1 MTPETHKIRRM
12 LTAIVLSAAA
22 ALLVV
27 PLAQARDSQVDD
39 WFRNASTTPA
49 QAQPSPKARAQL
61 IRDQALNRLYKQDVT
76 PELSPKARA
85 QLIRDQAL
93 NRLYKPDAVVSDHIL
108 DVSGRDTVQAPSSTP
123 DLRGDYMFQQ
133 YFRDA
138 AKANDHILD
147 VSARDFGTAA
157 PIVPDSASGTD
168 WGEIGVGIGL
178 ALGGALL
185 LVVLVAVGFEV
196 RHSRHR
202 LGSV

>member
-49 QAQPSPKARAQL
+49 QAQP
-61 IRDQALNRLYKQDVT
+61 
-76 PELSPKARA
+76 SPKARA

-147 VSARDFGTAA
+147 VSARDAGTAA
-157 PIVPDSASGTD
+157 PIVPDTASGTD
-168 WGEIGVGIGL
+168 WGEIGIGIGL

>member
-1 MTPETHKIRRM
+1 MTRNTHKIRRM
-12 LTAIVLSAAA
+12 LTAMTLSAAA

-27 PLAQARDSQVDD
+27 PLAQARDTQVDD
-39 WFRNASTTPA
+39 WFRGTAA
-49 QAQPSPKARAQL
+49 PSQTQLTPKARAQL
-61 IRDQALNRLYKQDVT
+61 IRDQALNRLYKADVT
-76 PELSPKARA
+76 PQLSPQARA

-93 NRLYKPDAVVSDHIL
+93 NRLYKPNAVVSDNIL
-108 DVSGRDTVQAPSSTP
+108 DVSARDTVQAPSSTP

-147 VSARDFGTAA
+147 VSARDAA
-157 PIVPDSASGTD
+157 PAASLAPESTDGTD
-168 WGEIGVGIGL
+168 WGEIGVGTAL

-185 LVVLVAVGFEV
+185 LVVLVAVGIEV

>member
-1 MTPETHKIRRM
+1 MTRNTHKIRRM
-12 LTAIVLSAAA
+12 LTAMTLSAAA

-27 PLAQARDSQVDD
+27 PLAQARDTQVDD
-39 WFRNASTTPA
+39 WFRGTAA
-49 QAQPSPKARAQL
+49 PSQTQL
-61 IRDQALNRLYKQDVT
+61 T
-76 PELSPKARA
+76 PKARA

-93 NRLYKPDAVVSDHIL
+93 NRLYKPNAVVSDNIL
-108 DVSGRDTVQAPSSTP
+108 DVSARDTVQAPSSTP

-147 VSARDFGTAA
+147 VSARDAA
-157 PIVPDSASGTD
+157 PAASLAPESTDGTD
-168 WGEIGVGIGL
+168 WGEIGVGTAL

-185 LVVLVAVGFEV
+185 LVVLVAVGIEV